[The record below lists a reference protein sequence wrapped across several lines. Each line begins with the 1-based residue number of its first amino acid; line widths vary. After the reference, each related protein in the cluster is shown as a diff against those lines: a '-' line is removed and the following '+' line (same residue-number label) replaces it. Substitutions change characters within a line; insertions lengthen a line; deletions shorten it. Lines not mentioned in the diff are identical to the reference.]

1 MSRYKFKEDEVPYA
15 ILEQFGLTQEMIEDL
30 PAARKDAPSAPVPA
44 SSWSAM
50 QMTKPTSCSTLAWS
64 TAT

>member
-30 PAARKDAPSAPVPA
+30 PAV
-44 SSWSAM
+44 
-50 QMTKPTSCSTLAWS
+50 SCVIGNLP
-64 TAT
+64 